1 MHGFARK
8 TGIVFACCLFAI
20 VVTYSH
26 AQGAPAKPAVGT
38 LMTPSAT
45 YGKLLSGMEKEF
57 VDAAEAMPEDK
68 FNFAP
73 TSGDFKGVRP
83 FGAQVK
89 HVAEANWYFF
99 GGDMS
104 EADGKAK
111 SDAIEKLTSKADI
124 VKALKDSF
132 AQAHTFIGGMTPE
145 NAFVMTANG
154 TRGGMAAFGIA
165 HMMDHYG
172 QMVVYLRM
180 NNIVPPA
187 SRGSAG
193 ASRAASAFLPRL
205 AFSSSSFGLLRA
217 SSTASSCC

>member
-1 MHGFARK
+1 MHIPTQFAGR
-8 TGIVFACCLFAI
+8 ILLCCAVVAAPAFA
-20 VVTYSH
+20 S
-26 AQGAPAKPAVGT
+26 AQASAPAKPAVGT
-38 LMTPSAT
+38 QMTPAAT
-45 YGKLLSGMEKEF
+45 YEKLLSNMEKEF
-57 VDAAEAMPEDK
+57 VDAADAMPEDK

-73 TSGDFKGVRP
+73 AETAGDFKGVRS

-89 HVAEANWYFF
+89 HVAESNWYFF

-124 VKALKDSF
+124 MQALKDSLK
-132 AQAHTFIGGMTPE
+132 QAHTYVGGITNE
-145 NAFVMTANG
+145 NAFVMTAHG
-154 TRGGMAAFGIA
+154 TRGGMAAFGLA

-187 SRGSAG
+187 SRGG
-193 ASRAASAFLPRL
+193 
-205 AFSSSSFGLLRA
+205 GM
-217 SSTASSCC
+217 